1 MIIEK
6 SNKIELIDEANNGVA
21 GIGKAKRINPNIVLM
36 DIGLPDID
44 EIEATITAIK
54 NDIVNF

>member
-6 SNKIELIDEANNGVA
+6 SNKIELIGKANNGVA

-44 EIEATITAIK
+44 GIEATITAIK

>member
-6 SNKIELIDEANNGVA
+6 SNKIELIGEANNGVA

-36 DIGLPDID
+36 DIGLPHID
-44 EIEATITAIK
+44 GIEPTK
-54 NDIVNF
+54 PSSFNKPRN